1 MKKAIFFLS
10 LSLNSTFLFGQTSKP
25 QQEAPPSESA
35 TEFTVNKEQQ
45 LTDFLVISCEGKTK
59 EELYKKTI
67 EWISKTYNKP
77 SEVIKSQV
85 ENDYIRFQGISKNE
99 YCRKPMVLICEDLRY
114 EIEISVK
121 DGKYK
126 FDVVSLESAITD
138 KKYDLAG
145 LASSRTTGWSNAEI
159 KKGWT
164 NFKSNGEVRD
174 QYKDTMP
181 KVARYINALNKSLHD
196 YIYNQNETAKSNDW

>member
-1 MKKAIFFLS
+1 MKKSIFSFSVL
-10 LSLNSTFLFGQTSKP
+10 LNSMFLFGQTATP
-25 QQEAPPSESA
+25 QQEAPPNELA
-35 TEFTVNKEQQ
+35 TEFIVNKEQQ
-45 LTDFLVISCEGKTK
+45 LTDFLIIPCEGKTK

-85 ENDYIRFQGISKNE
+85 ENDYIRFQGIETKG
-99 YCRKPMVLICEDLRY
+99 YCRNPMVLICENLRY

-126 FDVVSLESAITD
+126 FDVVNLEGAETS
-138 KKYDLAG
+138 KYG
-145 LASSRTTGWSNAEI
+145 NIIGWSSI
-159 KKGWT
+159 IFKKSWIY
-164 NFKSNGEVRD
+164 FKNNGEVRD

-181 KVARYINALNKSLHD
+181 KIAKYINTLNQSLHD